1 MRARRVR
8 GCYIPVERARHF
20 SQRAQPEEVYEVLEN
35 REFKPLWVRTRSFG
49 KSPAYIVY
57 GRTEEGGY
65 LVIPGIV
72 FEDPP
77 MKDVFMPVTAR
88 PMTSKEKRYYEEH
101 REGGSHEE
109 H

>member
-8 GCYIPVERARHF
+8 GCYIPVEQARHF

-35 REFKPLWVRTRSFG
+35 GEFKPLWVRTRSFG

-57 GRTEEGGY
+57 GRTEEGRY

-77 MKDVFMPVTAR
+77 MKDVFMPVTVR
-88 PMTSKEKRYYEEH
+88 PMTPKEKRYYEEH

-109 H
+109 D